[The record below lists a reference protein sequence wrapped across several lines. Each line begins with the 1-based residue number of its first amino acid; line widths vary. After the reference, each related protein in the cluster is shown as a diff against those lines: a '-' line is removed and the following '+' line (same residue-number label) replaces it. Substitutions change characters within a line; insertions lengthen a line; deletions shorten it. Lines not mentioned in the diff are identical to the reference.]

1 MNKRI
6 ALILITSLLAAC
18 NSKHVVT
25 EDQVKEIN
33 IKDYISNTVGT
44 TITISSYKPE
54 DGKVGI
60 KHIEKVTNIESTEG
74 RKRVYNEQCSYFD
87 DKSIDPVCVKGGV
100 EASEKVLMSKA
111 GDMEINTGHLEWQTK
126 SKDFQ
131 YWISGTKK
139 KIATPVGTYEEC
151 IEVTEKKKDSN
162 IKFLHYYAKG
172 IGKIQTYMVEGSKKT
187 LVSELTKIEIP
198 KKISSKKDSAHMS
211 EENKNADVVNESAQK
226 EKATK
231 QPLTINEPFYNGKYG
246 FENELPDDWEDHLSI
261 RTGQLGPDKKE
272 SYTLVYEFEKGLSSP
287 IVTILKEKN
296 EGDLTENINKNKEQ
310 GLYFLDQSPDFVFF
324 FITPMDPSAE
334 FMKPENEQQLNKL
347 QKIITEEVPHV
358 MQSFKLKKD

>member
-6 ALILITSLLAAC
+6 ALILITSILAAC
-18 NSKHVVT
+18 DSKHVVT

-33 IKDYISNTVGT
+33 IKDYIPNTVGT

-54 DGKVGI
+54 DGKARI
-60 KHIEKVTNIESTEG
+60 KHIEKVTNIESIEG

-87 DKSIDPVCVKGGV
+87 ENSIEPVCVKSGI

-111 GDMEINTGHLEWQTK
+111 GDMEINTEYLEWQTK

-131 YWISGTKK
+131 YWISRIKQ
-139 KIATPVGTYEEC
+139 KIATPVGAYDDC
-151 IEVTEKKKDSN
+151 IEVTEQKKDSN

-172 IGKIQTYMVEGSKKT
+172 IGKIQTYMIEGSKKT
-187 LVSELTKIEIP
+187 LVSELTKLEIP
-198 KKISSKKDSAHMS
+198 KKISSKTDYTHKS
-211 EENKNADVVNESAQK
+211 EENKNVDVANESAQK
-226 EKATK
+226 ENKTK
-231 QPLTINEPFYNGKYG
+231 QSLTINEPYYNGKYG
-246 FENELPDDWEDHLSI
+246 FEIELPDDWKDHLSI
-261 RTGQLGPDKKE
+261 RIGQLGPDKKE
-272 SYTLVYEFEKGLSSP
+272 SYTLVYEFEKGLISP

-296 EGDLTENINKNKEQ
+296 EGDLTETINKTKEQ
-310 GLYFLDQSPDFVFF
+310 GLYFLDQSPDFLFF

-358 MQSFKLKKD
+358 MKSFKLKKD